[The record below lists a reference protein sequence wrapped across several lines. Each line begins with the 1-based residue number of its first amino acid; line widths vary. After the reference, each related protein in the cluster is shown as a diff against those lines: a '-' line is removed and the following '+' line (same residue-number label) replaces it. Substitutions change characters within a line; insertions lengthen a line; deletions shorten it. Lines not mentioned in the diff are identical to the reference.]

1 VIFSLT
7 ILGSSS
13 ALPTTKRFPT
23 AHLLNVNERFFLID
37 CGEGTQIQL
46 RKNRIGFGKLNHI
59 FISHGHGD
67 HIFGLF
73 GLLSSFQLLGRRNEI
88 HVYGPE
94 DIRKLLDFYE
104 QNFAAGKE
112 FPVIFHPVGHRRV
125 QKIMEDKYV
134 EVYAIPLK
142 HRTPTTGFLF
152 REMPVD
158 LNLRKEA
165 LDIYKPSIEEVVKI
179 KRGAD
184 LVLFSGE
191 VIPNQELTLPPWKR
205 RSYAYISDTA
215 YTEKIVDFI
224 TNVDL
229 LYHESTFENK
239 DADLA
244 KTTFHSTSGQAA
256 QIAEKAGAGR
266 LLIGHFSSRYKSTE
280 KMLAEARE
288 IFPNTEAVEDGDV
301 YEVERER
308 ESLQD

>member
-1 VIFSLT
+1 MTFSLT

-46 RKNRIGFGKLNHI
+46 RKNRIGFGRINNI
-59 FISHGHGD
+59 FISHAHGD
-67 HIFGLF
+67 HVFGLF
-73 GLLSSFQLLGRRNEI
+73 GLFSSFQLLGRKNDLHI
-88 HVYGPE
+88 YGPGE
-94 DIRKLLDFYE
+94 LRKLLDFYDD
-104 QNFAAGKE
+104 NFSIEKDYRI
-112 FPVIFHPVGHRRV
+112 VFHPVGHKRV

-134 EVYAIPLK
+134 EVYSIPLK

-158 LNLRKEA
+158 LNLRKDA
-165 LDIYKPSIEEVVKI
+165 LDIYKPSIEEVVNI

-184 LVLFSGE
+184 LVLYSGE

-215 YTEKIVDFI
+215 YTEKIVETI
-224 TNVDL
+224 NNVDL
-229 LYHESTFENK
+229 LYHESTFESK

-244 KTTFHSTSGQAA
+244 KMTFHSTSDQAA
-256 QIAEKAGAGR
+256 QVAAMAGAGK
-266 LLIGHFSSRYKSTE
+266 LLIGHFSSRYKTTE
-280 KMLAEARE
+280 KMLEEARA
-288 IFPNTEAVEDGDV
+288 IFPNTEAVEDGNI
-301 YEVERER
+301 YEVQRER
-308 ESLQD
+308 MDT